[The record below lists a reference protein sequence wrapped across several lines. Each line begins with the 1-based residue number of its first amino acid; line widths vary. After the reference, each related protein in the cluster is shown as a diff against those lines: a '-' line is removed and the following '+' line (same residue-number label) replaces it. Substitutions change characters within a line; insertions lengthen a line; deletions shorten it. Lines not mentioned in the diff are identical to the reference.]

1 MQLREKEVDV
11 RKRDVAARD
20 KKYSIESLT
29 SIYDNLRKYLRES
42 KEDSD
47 IEDIERIKDEMKLIK
62 RRHIDL

>member
-47 IEDIERIKDEMKLIK
+47 IEDIERIKDEMK
-62 RRHIDL
+62 